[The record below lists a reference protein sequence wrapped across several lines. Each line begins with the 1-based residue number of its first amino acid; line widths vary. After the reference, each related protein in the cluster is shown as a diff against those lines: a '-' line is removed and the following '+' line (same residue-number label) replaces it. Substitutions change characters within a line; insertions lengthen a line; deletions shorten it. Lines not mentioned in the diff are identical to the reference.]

1 MLNELLN
8 EYAMLKNLNIAKDF
22 SKPKEIKLQECQVFL
37 NKITPDN
44 FNKLNNLNYRD
55 VLVNKLYMFPETDI
69 NFIIRVPRIFDV
81 KNKLIKM
88 EKDSIFTLGKFIA
101 NENLWS
107 SDETK
112 NFFKNYLSINDEEYT
127 KSSFLNLFFM
137 LIDEIKADISGRAFV
152 FLDKKYG
159 EPLVKKFIKNYCN
172 NEFRAFYKLGFNI
185 IIESLDLQR

>member
-44 FNKLNNLNYRD
+44 FNKLNNLNYKG
-55 VLVNKLYMFPETDI
+55 VLVNKLYMLPETDI
-69 NFIIRVPRIFDV
+69 NFIIKVPKILDV

-159 EPLVKKFIKNYCN
+159 EPLVEKFIKNYCN

-185 IIESLDLQR
+185 IIER